1 MSSTDTADEIVE
13 IGLSPPKKRA
23 KKRHFDAST
32 KEMIL
37 NIYKCEVNEKPG
49 STVND
54 VAIKVANKS
63 GVYNQIVNNNLS
75 LTDEISKLNK
85 IYMNLCNAVDDLN
98 DCCGLYIAVKQASLL
113 VCEGLCSSIEGQS
126 RIQLSN
132 FYEQL
137 LLRKMEFSACGFGNV
152 DRTLITTISATA
164 TLYLVAAVQFEISED

>member
-23 KKRHFDAST
+23 RKRHFDAST

-63 GVYNQIVNNNLS
+63 GVLGTITAQKLENCIQHVQNNIEQKMWDLDNVIEIHVEPLIINVREDS
-75 LTDEISKLNK
+75 STSEWDDE
-85 IYMNLCNAVDDLN
+85 
-98 DCCGLYIAVKQASLL
+98 
-113 VCEGLCSSIEGQS
+113 
-126 RIQLSN
+126 
-132 FYEQL
+132 
-137 LLRKMEFSACGFGNV
+137 
-152 DRTLITTISATA
+152 
-164 TLYLVAAVQFEISED
+164 SE